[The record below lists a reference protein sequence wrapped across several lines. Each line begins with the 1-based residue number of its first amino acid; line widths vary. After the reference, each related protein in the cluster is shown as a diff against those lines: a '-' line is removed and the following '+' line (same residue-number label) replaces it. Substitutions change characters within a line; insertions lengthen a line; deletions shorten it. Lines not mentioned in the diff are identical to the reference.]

1 MLNSLNR
8 SSTTKMKTKSKMHWL
23 LIAWLLVATG
33 FAQQLPQVKK
43 TDESKPAASEPA
55 TVKPATPG
63 LGQAVDPR
71 AYLIGGEDVLQI
83 QTWRHPEF
91 SFTMAVRPDG
101 KIAIPLVGEMQAGG
115 LTPDQLT
122 KQFSAA
128 IADYVKSPEVFIQVL
143 EVRSKKYFIDGEV
156 GRAGEYPLIGPTRVF
171 EALSKAGGF
180 RDFANKKKIQIL
192 RGDKVFK
199 FNWTEVSKGKKLEQ
213 NILLENGDHI
223 IVN

>member
-1 MLNSLNR
+1 
-8 SSTTKMKTKSKMHWL
+8 MKRTMRWL
-23 LIAWLLVATG
+23 PIAWFLIAAC

-43 TDESKPAASEPA
+43 SDDRKDPDAADPAVAKPLAS
-55 TVKPATPG
+55 G

-71 AYLIGGEDVLQI
+71 AYLIGGEDVISI

-122 KQFSAA
+122 KQFAAA
-128 IADYVKSPEVFIQVL
+128 IADYVKTPEVFIQVL
-143 EVRSKKYFIDGEV
+143 DVRSKKYFVDGEV
-156 GRAGEYPLIGPTRVF
+156 GRSGEYALIGPIRVF

-180 RDFANKKKIQIL
+180 RDFANKKKVQIL
-192 RGDKVFK
+192 RGTKTFK
-199 FNWTEVSKGKKLEQ
+199 FNWVEVSKGKKTEQ
-213 NILLENGDHI
+213 NIVLENGDHI
-223 IVN
+223 IVP